1 MDPGSSCCSLE
12 VQIAELDIRAGL
24 KAQREKDRHKD
35 KEAAEGRKTLAE
47 VNKQNAKRNMENA
60 LKNVTSRPEGSR
72 ALTSD
77 GVDPFSRR
85 PTRPMNYW
93 STKRN
98 IAGGERF

>member
-1 MDPGSSCCSLE
+1 MQA
-12 VQIAELDIRAGL
+12 QIAELDLRAGQR
-24 KAQREKDRHKD
+24 AQREKEKRRE

-47 VNKQNAKRNMENA
+47 VNKQNALRNMENA
-60 LKNVTSRPEGSR
+60 LKNISSRPEGSR

-77 GVDPFSRR
+77 GIDPFSRR

-98 IAGGERF
+98 IAGGEIPKTPCY